1 MMRFCDPKIKV
12 LIKEIKKP
20 VFGPDEKISA
30 NDGFASNAIRVNLI
44 PQKVVKKKTTEAT
57 EEENAQ
63 QKQVAKERQFVVQAH
78 IVKVMKA
85 QKQYKFQ
92 NLVADVMR
100 NISMFKA
107 DPKVIK
113 EQIEVLIQGE
123 YMRRDDADKTKL
135 IYLP

>member
-20 VFGPDEKISA
+20 VFGPDEKITA
-30 NDGFASNAIRVNLI
+30 NDAFASNAIRVNLI

-100 NISMFKA
+100 NISMFRA

-113 EQIEVLIQGE
+113 EQIEVLI
-123 YMRRDDADKTKL
+123 
-135 IYLP
+135 